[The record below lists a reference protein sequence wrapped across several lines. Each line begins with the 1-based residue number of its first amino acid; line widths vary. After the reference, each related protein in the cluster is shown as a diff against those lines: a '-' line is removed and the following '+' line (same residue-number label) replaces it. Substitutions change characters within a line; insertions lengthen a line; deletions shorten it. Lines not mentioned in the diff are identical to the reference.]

1 MHFLNIDHQK
11 YNNYTLKIYILNN
24 TEYIEKND
32 LNELCQLMR
41 NYMYRLKIE
50 ILNSIEERIQFNGKI
65 YNFINIIKFTNL
77 IKNKDQVQREG
88 QKLYVAQ
95 KINLMSNTILYLI
108 KNVKRIIIY
117 PNNDFEIE
125 KFKDE
130 IKKLKI
136 EINDLKKIN
145 ILIKDQAKSNIQLK
159 KEINDIKNI
168 INYINNKINKFIN
181 NTEGPLIS
189 NGSNISNLEI
199 NCESIHTMH
208 FPILNSN

>member
-1 MHFLNIDHQK
+1 MNFLNIDHQK

-41 NYMYRLKIE
+41 NYMYRLKME

-95 KINLMSNTILYLI
+95 KINVMSNTILYLI
-108 KNVKRIIIY
+108 KNVKRIIIH

-125 KFKDE
+125 KFKTLLE
-130 IKKLKI
+130 EQVKI
-136 EINDLKKIN
+136 V
-145 ILIKDQAKSNIQLK
+145 SHLK
-159 KEINDIKNI
+159 KEITDIKSI

-181 NTEGPLIS
+181 KAEGVLIS
-189 NGSNISNLEI
+189 DNLTTSELDQTQYTI
-199 NCESIHTMH
+199 H
-208 FPILNSN
+208 FPIFKL